1 MTTIQ
6 VHYDGWLSLP
16 PDARESLG
24 VSTGDRLE
32 AEFIDG
38 ALVLRP
44 SRLPKV
50 AAKAEPEAVEEEVVA
65 IAAPAPVPAKRGP
78 GRPRKLAAAGLAPNI
93 KVGGRRR
100 APAAQPTQ
108 G

>member
-32 AEFIDG
+32 AEFVDG

-44 SRLPKV
+44 ARPPK
-50 AAKAEPEAVEEEVVA
+50 AAIKAEPEVVEEDVPA
-65 IAAPAPVPAKRGP
+65 TAAPAPIQAKRGP
-78 GRPRKLAAAGLAPNI
+78 GRPRKLAAAGLLPNI

-100 APAAQPTQ
+100 APTAQPTQ
-108 G
+108 S